1 MDTKRLQEL
10 AGIILNE
17 VSETDMK
24 KLRRI
29 VILAIFSSDIPAQL
43 KRDLNVGASSAPDS
57 DVRKV
62 TKVFLDQVLK
72 DEETLNANPEYQEL
86 KQDPEFQKLSQ
97 IIVNIL
103 NRDNKAG
110 LLDMSNI
117 AFTTSNISKPFS
129 YSTLLYHAVETEAS
143 KLLSYLQAKYK
154 NDFKKVLSKMLP
166 SQSRPAVRPT
176 RENLDELS
184 GEEERNEF
192 NLDYNAEKLDSRIGT
207 NLAFKNYIFPTGYPE
222 DKVKEIILKGS
233 DEDKLNAF
241 NTIIT
246 VNTKLNN
253 ISGIKN
259 TKDIDNITY
268 TLSCM
273 VKHVPPEDIK
283 FYFEEFIPIEK
294 SAIAQSYQK
303 AFFTIQEKFGVAIG
317 WLPNNQNAM
326 KIIDAINRKN
336 DMIK

>member
-10 AGIILNE
+10 AGIVLNE

-176 RENLDELS
+176 KENLDELS

-303 AFFTIQEKFGVAIG
+303 AFFTIQEKFDVAIG

-336 DMIK
+336 DIIK

>member
-176 RENLDELS
+176 KENLDELS

-303 AFFTIQEKFGVAIG
+303 AFFTIQEKFDVAIG

-336 DMIK
+336 DIIK